1 MPVCPRDGGAAE
13 DPDEGT
19 DRTLGSLIGEYRV
32 KGLIGEGGMGQVY
45 EGVQPVIGKRVAIKL
60 LRRELASEKG
70 EAQRLLGE
78 ARAVNAIGHR
88 GIIDIFSFGALPDG
102 RQYFVMEYLSG
113 CSLSAHVKQHGA
125 LPVEDVLRILD
136 EILAALGAAHAAGV
150 IHRDLK
156 PSNIFLVRQPD
167 GSTFVKV
174 LDFGL
179 AKQAPVARGETPQ
192 TRVSR
197 VMGTPEFMA
206 PEQARGQA
214 VGPRTDLYA
223 VGVIAFELLTGERPF
238 QAETPYEVV
247 NMHLN
252 KAPSPPSSRLRG
264 LPPELD
270 DLVLRLLAKAPQDRP
285 PSAEAVRDELK
296 RLKRALN
303 LNATQFIIAPS
314 SMTQLVPEPVA
325 GESPSEVKAARR
337 ADTKDARDLRE
348 AETREQPRRPSSPE
362 TRSAPGTASLDGVE
376 PPETKILPP
385 SGPLS
390 TSRTQLVDAPIST
403 SVVTQ
408 RHAPGLPVGLLAALG
423 LVVLGGGAALVW
435 AVRAKDPTP
444 PVVAPSL
451 PVAAMPEP
459 SAEPSPPVG
468 QPVPT
473 PEGPAPRADT
483 SPSVAQPVPTAESP
497 APRADTSPS
506 VAQPVPTLESP
517 APRADTS
524 SVAQPA
530 PDRRDPTLVAEPA
543 APTVTPAPDRPK
555 PVKADPLAARYKRV
569 QAAWAKTRTSR
580 SAEDR
585 RLFDL
590 MLSEVGKQLASGARA
605 ETTEGLD
612 GFVQGALGGREP

>member
-1 MPVCPRDGGAAE
+1 MRVCTVCHQPVPPGMPVCPRDGGPAE

-19 DRTLGSLIGEYRV
+19 DRTIGSLIGEYRV

-45 EGVQPVIGKRVAIKL
+45 EGLQPVIGKRVAIKL
-60 LRRELASEKG
+60 LRRELATDKD
-70 EAQRLLGE
+70 EAQRLLAE

-113 CSLSAHVKQHGA
+113 CSLSAHLKQHGA
-125 LPVEDVLRILD
+125 LPIEDVLRILD

-223 VGVIAFELLTGERPF
+223 VGVIAFELLTGERLF
-238 QAETPYEVV
+238 HAETPYEVV

-252 KAPSPPSSRLRG
+252 KAPSPPSSRLPG
-264 LPPELD
+264 VPPELD
-270 DLVLRLLAKAPQDRP
+270 DLVLRLLEKAPRDRP
-285 PSAEAVRDELK
+285 ASAEAVREELK

-314 SMTQLVPEPVA
+314 SMTQLVPEPV
-325 GESPSEVKAARR
+325 GDESPSDVKAARR
-337 ADTKDARDLRE
+337 AETRDADDLRGD
-348 AETREQPRRPSSPE
+348 ETREQLSHPSE
-362 TRSAPGTASLDGVE
+362 TRVALE
-376 PPETKILPP
+376 PADSGDTPATRRLPP
-385 SGPLS
+385 SGAHRTSS
-390 TSRTQLVDAPIST
+390 TQVLGEPDSA

-408 RHAPGLPVGLLAALG
+408 RRGPGLPIGVVAALG
-423 LVVLGGGAALVW
+423 ALLVVGVGLTWTLW
-435 AVRAKDPTP
+435 
-444 PVVAPSL
+444 PS
-451 PVAAMPEP
+451 
-459 SAEPSPPVG
+459 
-468 QPVPT
+468 
-473 PEGPAPRADT
+473 
-483 SPSVAQPVPTAESP
+483 
-497 APRADTSPS
+497 
-506 VAQPVPTLESP
+506 
-517 APRADTS
+517 
-524 SVAQPA
+524 
-530 PDRRDPTLVAEPA
+530 EPA
-543 APTVTPAPDRPK
+543 APVPVTPTRLPPTEAAFEPPPPPTPTPTPTTPTPTTTTPTTTPPPTTTTEPAREPPTQPPPPVEADSPPTVTAAAERPK
-555 PVKADPLAARYKRV
+555 PVKTDPLTARYRRV
-569 QAAWAKTRTSR
+569 QTAWAKARTSR

-590 MLSEVGKQLASGARA
+590 MLNEAGKQLTSGTRA
-605 ETTEGLD
+605 ETAETLD
-612 GFVQGALGGREP
+612 GFVQSALNGKEP